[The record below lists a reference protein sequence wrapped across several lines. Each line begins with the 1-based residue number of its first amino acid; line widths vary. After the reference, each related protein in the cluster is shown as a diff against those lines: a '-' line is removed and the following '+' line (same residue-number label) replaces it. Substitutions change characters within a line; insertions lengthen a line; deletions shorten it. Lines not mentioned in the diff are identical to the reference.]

1 MSNIAKSL
9 TELVSNT
16 PLLELVNFQDKNGVD
31 AHLWAK
37 LEYFNPAGSVKDRVA
52 LAMIQDAE
60 KRGALKG
67 GGTLIEP
74 TSGNTGVGLA
84 MVAASKGY
92 RLILTMPETMSVE
105 RRKLL
110 SALCAELVLTPGAGG
125 MKGAIARAYELQEEI
140 SGAVILNQF
149 ENGAN
154 PEQHYKSTAEE
165 LWKDTEG
172 KVDVLVAGVGT
183 GGTVSGTGKRLKELN
198 PAIEV
203 IAVEPAA
210 SPVLSGGSPAPHK
223 IQGIGAGFVPKN
235 YDAGVVD
242 RVVTIANEDAFDASR
257 RVAKQEG
264 ILVGIS
270 SGAALAAAEQIAKEP
285 KYRGKNIVV
294 ILPDGGERYLSTE
307 LYQYEG

>member
-52 LAMIQDAE
+52 LAMILDAE
-60 KRGALKG
+60 KSGALKA

-92 RLILTMPETMSVE
+92 KLILTMPESMSIE

-110 SALCAELVLTPGAGG
+110 SALGAELVLTPAAGG

-140 SGAVILNQF
+140 DGSVILNQF
-149 ENGAN
+149 ENSAN

-172 KVDVLVAGVGT
+172 KLDVLVAGVGT

-235 YDAGVVD
+235 YDGSVVD
-242 RVVTIANEDAFDASR
+242 RVVTIANDDAFDASR

-285 KYRGKNIVV
+285 KYKGKNIVV